1 MSSSGNYLILFR
13 VGLPVEVARGS
24 NLIKAKTLAKHL
36 AGDRKA
42 QSGWVPGFAEAL
54 DR

>member
-24 NLIKAKTLAKHL
+24 NLIKSF
-36 AGDRKA
+36 AGL
-42 QSGWVPGFAEAL
+42 GI
-54 DR
+54 